1 MKKRIPSE
9 LSIKKMD
16 QPDPRNASGLILS
29 VTEPLRSFLASA
41 CDDRR
46 LSEELRDIAS
56 DLRSRNTVPY
66 NLLRAIWTG
75 SDPSTRPAL
84 LGLFS
89 GSGFVFTSPKPR
101 EKSEELKLRLLKLR
115 EIAERKEYAELVR
128 DITPRKQVEEP
139 FSSYK
144 DQLGFGLHVG
154 LTMFT
159 GYLVGYA
166 SFRALF
172 NRNPALSAA
181 GGILGL
187 VLAMLV
193 ETLLFIIKTS
203 KDDQI
208 QSSKSSS
215 SSSSSSSSFTPT
227 IKKNQ

>member
-1 MKKRIPSE
+1 
-9 LSIKKMD
+9 MD

-115 EIAERKEYAELVR
+115 EIAERKEYAELVK

-215 SSSSSSSSFTPT
+215 SSSSSFTPT

>member
-16 QPDPRNASGLILS
+16 QPDPRNACGLIIS

-115 EIAERKEYAELVR
+115 EIAERKEYAELVK

-208 QSSKSSS
+208 QSSN

>member
-66 NLLRAIWTG
+66 KLLRAIWTG

-115 EIAERKEYAELVR
+115 EIAERKEYAELVK

-215 SSSSSSSSFTPT
+215 SSSFTPT

>member
-1 MKKRIPSE
+1 
-9 LSIKKMD
+9 MD
-16 QPDPRNASGLILS
+16 QPGPSGLILS
-29 VTEPLRSFLASA
+29 ATESMRSFLALA

-56 DLRSRNTVPY
+56 DLSSRNTVPY
-66 NLLRAIWTG
+66 KFLRAIWTG
-75 SDPSTRPAL
+75 SDPSTRPDL

-89 GSGFVFTSPKPR
+89 GSDFVFTSPKPR

-115 EIAERKEYAELVR
+115 EIAERKEYAELVK

-215 SSSSSSSSFTPT
+215 SSSSFTPT
-227 IKKNQ
+227 TKKNQ

>member
-1 MKKRIPSE
+1 
-9 LSIKKMD
+9 MD
-16 QPDPRNASGLILS
+16 QPDPRNESGLILS
-29 VTEPLRSFLASA
+29 ATEPMRSFLALA
-41 CDDRR
+41 CDDPR

-66 NLLRAIWTG
+66 KLLRAIWTG
-75 SDPSTRPAL
+75 SDPSTRPDL
-84 LGLFS
+84 LALFS

-101 EKSEELKLRLLKLR
+101 EKSEELKQRLLKLR
-115 EIAERKEYAELVR
+115 EIAERKEYAELVK

-208 QSSKSSS
+208 QSSKS
-215 SSSSSSSSFTPT
+215 FTPT
-227 IKKNQ
+227 TKKNQ

>member
-115 EIAERKEYAELVR
+115 EIAERKEYAELVK

-215 SSSSSSSSFTPT
+215 SSSSSFTPT